1 MELMT
6 ALKSCS
12 DIMNMFIPPE
22 LKDMLY
28 KIAIVFGALI
38 VIYGVLWLLV
48 TLGLIPA
55 LIAAIF
61 PQIVII
67 IIGLF
72 IIYAAIDRRN
82 KYY

>member
-1 MELMT
+1 MPMFDIPDIREL
-6 ALKSCS
+6 A
-12 DIMNMFIPPE
+12 I
-22 LKDMLY
+22 

-48 TLGLIPA
+48 NLGVIPA
-55 LIAAIF
+55 IIAAIF
-61 PQIVII
+61 PQIVMI

-72 IIYAAIDRRN
+72 IIYAAVEHKN